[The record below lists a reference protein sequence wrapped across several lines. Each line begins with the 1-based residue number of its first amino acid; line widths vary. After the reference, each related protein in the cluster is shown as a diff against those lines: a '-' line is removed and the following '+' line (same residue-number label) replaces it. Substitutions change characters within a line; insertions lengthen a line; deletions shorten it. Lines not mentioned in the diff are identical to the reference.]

1 MLESEE
7 LPKSFWILRVVA
19 AQNPRQTPLVSTR
32 PLLASLPSVRGGA
45 GGGEQAHRGR
55 APPGGGRVIVEGGA
69 GGAAGGEGAAEPDAA
84 AAAQED
90 LRKDDAHSS
99 GARVARGNCSS
110 R

>member
-84 AAAQED
+84 ATAQED